1 MPCAIAS
8 LLHRLNTC
16 PPWVSFGEE
25 SAPWVSS
32 GEAVLL
38 GAPKPSPTT
47 RQPCAEGEELRSIVG
62 AGGRE
67 SRDYALPS
75 TQMAHEPPPPC
86 CLCHGGGANV
96 LPRCF
101 ATVRSLVR
109 CGGVGPWRR
118 WPCLA
123 RSSVSFPEGH
133 TLTRSMHVLPLLLC
147 LVLNLLLLLPLL
159 PSCSV
164 PLGGRPPSSPSQE
177 PYL

>member
-47 RQPCAEGEELRSIVG
+47 RQPCAEGELRSIVG

-96 LPRCF
+96 PPQCS
-101 ATVRSLVR
+101 ASVRSLVR

-123 RSSVSFPEGH
+123 RSSVSFPSLAVCEMKD
-133 TLTRSMHVLPLLLC
+133 TLSLAQCMCSPSSCALC
-147 LVLNLLLLLPLL
+147 
-159 PSCSV
+159 STSSSSF
-164 PLGGRPPSSPSQE
+164 PSSPPA